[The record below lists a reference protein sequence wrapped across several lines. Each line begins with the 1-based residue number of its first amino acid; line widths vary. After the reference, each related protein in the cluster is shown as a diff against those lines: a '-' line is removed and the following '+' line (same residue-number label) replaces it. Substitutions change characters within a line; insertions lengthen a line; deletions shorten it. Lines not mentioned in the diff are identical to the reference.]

1 MFGIFIFNFEFWNNG
16 FDIVVVFDFE
26 FVQVEELRSNGLEP
40 YAYKWDRTHSTTQL
54 QTIYEQLPNGEEAP
68 DIVSVSGRIMSRR
81 AFGKLAFL
89 TLRDQTG
96 TIQVFVLLF
105 YKS

>member
-1 MFGIFIFNFEFWNNG
+1 M
-16 FDIVVVFDFE
+16 
-26 FVQVEELRSNGLEP
+26 EP